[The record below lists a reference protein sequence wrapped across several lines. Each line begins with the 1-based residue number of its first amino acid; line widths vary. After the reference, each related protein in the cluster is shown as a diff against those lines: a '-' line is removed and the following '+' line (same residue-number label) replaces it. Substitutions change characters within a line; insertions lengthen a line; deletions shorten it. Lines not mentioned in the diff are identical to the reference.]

1 LNSQE
6 KKALF
11 RFVTIYTFSSIILV
25 AIIAYLY
32 YEKEIDRQK
41 TSVKMT

>member
-11 RFVTIYTFSSIILV
+11 RFVTIYTFSSII
-25 AIIAYLY
+25 AYLY